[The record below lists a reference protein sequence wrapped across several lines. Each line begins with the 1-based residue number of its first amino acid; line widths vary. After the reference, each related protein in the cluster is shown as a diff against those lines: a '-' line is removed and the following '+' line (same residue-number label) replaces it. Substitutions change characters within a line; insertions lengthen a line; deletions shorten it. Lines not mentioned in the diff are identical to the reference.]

1 MLNQPQVI
9 TIQPDNALAEP
20 GRHRVMGLYS
30 GLILCLMMLLPFEV
44 IQAAT
49 AKLDFTLH
57 KQGSNPSAPTL
68 LIIGGIQG
76 DEPGG
81 FNAAS
86 LLVTDYQINY
96 GNIWVVPNLNFES
109 IVRRSRG
116 VHGDMNRKFLE
127 LAEEDPEFGTVQ
139 KIKNIILN
147 KQVDIVLNL
156 HDGSGYYRPRH
167 LDSLRGPHRWGQS
180 LIIDQAEVA
189 SRRYGNLHKTGDK
202 VIRRVNQRLL
212 DPEHRYHLKNTR
224 TREGDRDME
233 KTLTYFAVR
242 NNKAAFGVEA
252 SKSMNTAFRAFYHL
266 NVIEAFMQEMG
277 IEYRRDFTLEPAHVK
292 QAIEKE
298 LYLAMF
304 NKRLF
309 LDMTNARD
317 WLRYVPMTARQPLQ
331 VEASNP
337 LLAVVGSGRH
347 YKVRYGNRGVA
358 NLQAEFMEFDD
369 SLKYIP
375 VLVDDR
381 YKLVRPGEK
390 IRVRNKFMVIPRDE
404 YRVNIIG
411 FVHADVHDEA
421 GVFVSHEDFMPR
433 FSIDRQAQQF
443 RVEVY
448 RGDKFSGMIL
458 ADFTQQP
465 SNESGVDL
473 AYYPRQAD

>member
-1 MLNQPQVI
+1 MRFYCGVL
-9 TIQPDNALAEP
+9 
-20 GRHRVMGLYS
+20 
-30 GLILCLMMLLPFEV
+30 LCLVTLLPFGET
-44 IQAAT
+44 QAAT

-57 KQGSNPSAPTL
+57 KQGSTPAAPTL

-86 LLVTDYQINY
+86 LLVTDYQIDY
-96 GNIWVVPNLNFES
+96 GNVWVVPNLNFES
-109 IVRRSRG
+109 IVQRSRG
-116 VHGDMNRKFLE
+116 VHGDMNRKFLD
-127 LAEEDPEFGTVQ
+127 LAKDDPEYDTVK
-139 KIKNIILN
+139 KIKDIILS
-147 KQVDIVLNL
+147 KQVDVVLNL

-167 LDSLRGPHRWGQS
+167 QDSLRGPHRWGQS
-180 LIIDQAEVA
+180 LIIDQAELPNA
-189 SRRYGNLHKTGDK
+189 RHGNLYDTGER

-224 TREGDRDME
+224 TREGDREME

-242 NNKAAFGVEA
+242 NDKAAFGVEA

-277 IEYRRDFTLEPAHVK
+277 IEYRRDFALEPTHVK

-317 WLRYVPMTARQPLQ
+317 WLRYVPMTPQQPMQ
-331 VEASNP
+331 VETSNP
-337 LLAVVGSGRH
+337 LLAVVGEGRH
-347 YKVRYGNRGVA
+347 YKVRYGNRGVT
-358 NLQAEFMEFDD
+358 NLHPQFMEFDD

-381 YKLVRPGEK
+381 YQLVRPGETIK
-390 IRVRNKFMVIPRDE
+390 VRNNFMVIPQAE

-411 FVHADVHDEA
+411 FVHDGVDDEA
-421 GVFVSHEDFMPR
+421 GVFVSHGNFMPR
-433 FSIDRQAQQF
+433 FSIDRQAKKF

-458 ADFTQQP
+458 ANFTQKP
-465 SNESGVDL
+465 PVESAVDL

>member
-1 MLNQPQVI
+1 MKPVDSVAGN
-9 TIQPDNALAEP
+9 
-20 GRHRVMGLYS
+20 GRHCLMWLYCGLM
-30 GLILCLMMLLPFEV
+30 LCLMLLFPSGAML
-44 IQAAT
+44 AAT
-49 AKLDFTLH
+49 ASLDFTLH
-57 KQGSNPSAPTL
+57 KQGASPSAPTL

-86 LLVTDYQINY
+86 LLVTDYQIDY
-96 GNIWVVPNLNFES
+96 GNVWVVPNLNFES
-109 IVRRSRG
+109 IVHRSRG
-116 VHGDMNRKFLE
+116 VHGDMNRKFLD
-127 LAEEDPEFGTVQ
+127 LAEQDPEYDTVQ
-139 KIKNIILN
+139 KIKSIILN
-147 KQVDIVLNL
+147 KQVDVVLNL

-167 LDSLRGPHRWGQS
+167 QDSLHGPHRWGQS
-180 LIIDQAEVA
+180 LIVDQAELDDA
-189 SRRYGNLHKTGDK
+189 RYGNLSETGER

-212 DPEHRYHLKNTR
+212 DSEHRYHLKNTH
-224 TREGDRDME
+224 TRKGDREME
-233 KTLTYFAVR
+233 KTLTYFAIR
-242 NNKAAFGVEA
+242 NKKAAFGVEA
-252 SKSMNTAFRAFYHL
+252 SKSLNTEFRAFYHL

-277 IEYRRDFTLEPAHVK
+277 IEFRRDFTLEPAHVK

-317 WLRYVPMTARQPLQ
+317 WLRYVPMTPRQPMQ
-331 VEASNP
+331 IEASNP

-358 NLQAEFMEFDD
+358 NLHPEFMEFDD

-390 IRVRNKFMVIPRDE
+390 IMVRNNFMVIPQTE

-411 FVHADVHDEA
+411 FVHDGVDDEA
-421 GVFVSHEDFMPR
+421 GVFVSYENFMPR
-433 FSIDRQAQQF
+433 FSIDRQAKKF

-458 ADFTQQP
+458 ADFTQQ
-465 SNESGVDL
+465 SSVDAGVDL

>member
-1 MLNQPQVI
+1 M
-9 TIQPDNALAEP
+9 TIQPGNGAAGN
-20 GRHRVMGLYS
+20 GRYYFMWLYS
-30 GLILCLMMLLPFEV
+30 GLMLCLLILLPSMAMP
-44 IQAAT
+44 AAT
-49 AKLDFTLH
+49 SNLDFTLH
-57 KQGSNPSAPTL
+57 KQGGGLSAPTL

-86 LLVTDYQINY
+86 LLVTDYQIDY
-96 GNIWVVPNLNFES
+96 GNVWVVPNLNFES
-109 IVRRSRG
+109 IVHRSRG
-116 VHGDMNRKFLE
+116 LHGDMNRKFLD
-127 LAEEDPEFGTVQ
+127 LAEEDPEYDTVQ

-147 KQVDIVLNL
+147 SQIDIVLNL

-167 LDSLRGPHRWGQS
+167 QDSLRGPHRWGQS
-180 LIIDQAEVA
+180 LIIDQAELGDA
-189 SRRYGNLHKTGDK
+189 RYGNLSETGER

-224 TREGDRDME
+224 TRNGDREME

-252 SKSMNTAFRAFYHL
+252 SKSLNTEFRAFYHL

-277 IEYRRDFTLEPAHVK
+277 IEYRRDFALDPAHVK

-317 WLRYVPMTARQPLQ
+317 WLRYVPMTPRQPMQ

-347 YKVRYGNRGVA
+347 YKVRYGNRGVT
-358 NLQAEFMEFDD
+358 NLHPEFMEFDE

-390 IRVRNKFMVIPRDE
+390 IRVRSKFMVIPQED

-411 FVHADVHDEA
+411 YVHDGVDDEA
-421 GVFVSHEDFMPR
+421 GVFISHENFMPR
-433 FSIDRQAQQF
+433 FSIDRKARKF

-465 SNESGVDL
+465 SVDAGVDL
-473 AYYPRQAD
+473 AYYPPQAD